1 VLTVLRDRHTGSVKE
16 LVGAVYDDVPEERHW
31 IAESSLWAHLRKL
44 VDDGLATTTDRES
57 VESTWAA
64 T

>member
-1 VLTVLRDRHTGSVKE
+1 MP
-16 LVGAVYDDVPEERHW
+16 VYDDVAEEKHW

-44 VDDGLATTTDRES
+44 RADGVAQSDDPDDP
-57 VESTWAA
+57 ESTWSV